1 MTTALSARRPCAERA
16 GGRLEARRSWM
27 KVVVGRRVLAG
38 GESLRRRVPFAVD
51 VSVGVKFV
59 PSAARDECRGRGVAE
74 PDEEHLVV
82 LLHVVGD
89 GLDRECLRRLAG
101 CEG

>member
-1 MTTALSARRPCAERA
+1 MRRWAIRSPPVVDESGCGSTRF
-16 GGRLEARRSWM
+16 GR
-27 KVVVGRRVLAG
+27 G
-38 GESLRRRVPFAVD
+38 GESLRRRAPFAVD

-59 PSAARDECRGRGVAE
+59 PSAARDEYRGRGVAE
-74 PDEEHLVV
+74 PDEEHLIV

-101 CEG
+101 CEGDRTGSCHVVL